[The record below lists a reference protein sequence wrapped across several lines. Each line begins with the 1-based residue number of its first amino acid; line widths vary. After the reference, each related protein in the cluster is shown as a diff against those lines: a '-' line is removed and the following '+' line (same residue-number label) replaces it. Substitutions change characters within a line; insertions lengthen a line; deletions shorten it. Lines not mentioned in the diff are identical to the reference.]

1 MPKLKKS
8 SIMGK
13 YYPTSQELDAAFW
26 CIKNNIHISPLK
38 KNYNEAKWYIE
49 IIINGNSNK
58 SPETFGPIVIWQ
70 KLYEYAS
77 YYYNKYK
84 NENNI

>member
-1 MPKLKKS
+1 MPKLKKQN
-8 SIMGK
+8 IMGK
-13 YYPTSQELDAAFW
+13 YIPTNKELDAAEW

-38 KNYNEAKWYIE
+38 KNYKDQLWYID
-49 IIINGNSNK
+49 IIINGKSSK
-58 SPETFGPIVIWQ
+58 SPETFGPSIIWQ

-77 YYYNKYK
+77 YYYNKYR